1 MLPEGWKRLTVADIC
16 TMQNGNGFGPDDWGT
31 EGLPIIRIQNM
42 NGGKDFDYYS
52 GTPDPRW
59 IVEPGQL
66 LFAWAG
72 TRGVSFGPSI
82 WRGPQGVLNQHI
94 FKINAKS
101 GIDTEWLYRALSH
114 VTNRIESQ
122 AHGFKAT
129 LLHVKKSDIDRQDVL
144 VPNINEQR
152 ALAECLK
159 VWEDAIA
166 TTEKLLVNSR
176 RLKQIVSQAL
186 LSGRRRLLET
196 EEWAKRTLSELVVES
211 RLPGSTGAVARK
223 ITVKLY
229 GKGVIAKEERR
240 AGSDSTRY
248 YRRVAGQFIY
258 SKLDFLNGA
267 FGLVPPELD
276 GYEST
281 LDLPAFDFRP
291 EVDRRWFLYY
301 VSREDFYQGHLGL
314 ANGGRKAR
322 RVNPLDLLRVAI
334 RVPSLPEQKA
344 IADAIDVAIAD
355 EKAWLTMLEALKAEK
370 RALMQQLLTGKR
382 RVRLPTTEAAS
393 A

>member
-1 MLPEGWKRLTVADIC
+1 MLPEGWKRTNVGEACEIRNNLRFPLSAEQRSGMMGIYPY
-16 TMQNGNGFGPDDWGT
+16 FGPTGILGYLDHFRIDEQFALIGEDGDHFLKFREREMTVFFQGKANVNNHAHIIGNSKCCLAKWFFYSLMHRDLTPVISRQGVGRYKLT
-31 EGLPIIRIQNM
+31 KAGLEQIELPLPPLEEQGQIIR
-42 NGGKDFDYYS
+42 
-52 GTPDPRW
+52 
-59 IVEPGQL
+59 L
-66 LFAWAG
+66 L
-72 TRGVSFGPSI
+72 
-82 WRGPQGVLNQHI
+82 
-94 FKINAKS
+94 
-101 GIDTEWLYRALSH
+101 DTWTEA
-114 VTNRIESQ
+114 V
-122 AHGFKAT
+122 G
-129 LLHVKKSDIDRQDVL
+129 
-144 VPNINEQR
+144 
-152 ALAECLK
+152 
-159 VWEDAIA
+159 
-166 TTEKLLVNSR
+166 TTEKLLANSR
-176 RLKQIVSQAL
+176 RQKQIVSQAL

-196 EEWAKRTLSELVVES
+196 EPWVKRTLSELIVES

-229 GKGVIAKEERR
+229 GKGAIAKEERR

-281 LDLPAFDFRP
+281 LDLPAFDFHP

-382 RVRLPTTEAAS
+382 RVRLPASEAARS
-393 A
+393 